1 MAKNTRGNGSIGTSS
16 QLTTVG
22 VPDLGPGK
30 LNIHEKRQMKSFRK
44 HQKRI
49 EEDPQYAAKVLLK
62 RQLSIPNSTTTAYA
76 KAAKKKITLPK
87 FSWDNPAEDKP
98 AEDKPAAD
106 NPAEDKP
113 SADVASYNEA

>member
-1 MAKNTRGNGSIGTSS
+1 MDLDMAKNNRGGSIGTSS

-30 LNIHEKRQMKSFRK
+30 LNIHEKRQMQSFRK
-44 HQKRI
+44 HQKRM

-87 FSWDNPAEDKP
+87 FSWQTDNQ
-98 AEDKPAAD
+98 
-106 NPAEDKP
+106 N
-113 SADVASYNEA
+113 

>member
-30 LNIHEKRQMKSFRK
+30 LNIHEKRQMQSFRK
-44 HQKRI
+44 HQKRM
-49 EEDPQYAAKVLLK
+49 EEDPQYAAKILLK

-87 FSWDNPAEDKP
+87 FSWDNPS
-98 AEDKPAAD
+98 EDKPAAD

-113 SADVASYNEA
+113 SADVASFNEA

>member
-1 MAKNTRGNGSIGTSS
+1 MAKNTRGYGSIGTSS

-30 LNIHEKRQMKSFRK
+30 LNFYEKRQMQSFYK
-44 HQKRI
+44 HKKRM

-87 FSWDNPAEDKP
+87 FSWDKPSADNPS
-98 AEDKPAAD
+98 AD
-106 NPAEDKP
+106 NPA
-113 SADVASYNEA
+113 ADVASSNEA